1 MSTTDKIKSI
11 CAAIAS
17 HEDWYALQTYLLMTA
32 TPSEGITTLRD
43 VINRINSI
51 GEDTAV
57 EFKKNKPSNKKEAP
71 KMFHSDPDLD
81 EEN

>member
-11 CAAIAS
+11 CASIAS

-43 VINRINSI
+43 VINRINAI

-57 EFKKNKPSNKKEAP
+57 EFKKNKPSNKMKAP
-71 KMFHSDPDLD
+71 KMLQSDPDLD

>member
-1 MSTTDKIKSI
+1 
-11 CAAIAS
+11 
-17 HEDWYALQTYLLMTA
+17 MTA

-43 VINRINSI
+43 VINRINAI

-57 EFKKNKPSNKKEAP
+57 EFKKNKPSNKMKAP
-71 KMFHSDPDLD
+71 KMLQSDPDLD

>member
-1 MSTTDKIKSI
+1 
-11 CAAIAS
+11 
-17 HEDWYALQTYLLMTA
+17 MTA